1 MRETVVL
8 IAIVLIL
15 MLAAFQ
21 SGYIL
26 GCHGAQEIKKMVYQN
41 DKEIRDLKGQIIA
54 LKKPSVVPKK
64 LPPKKK

>member
-1 MRETVVL
+1 MRETAVL

-41 DKEIRDLKGQIIA
+41 DKDIRDLRGKIVGLETI
-54 LKKPSVVPKK
+54 LK
-64 LPPKKK
+64 